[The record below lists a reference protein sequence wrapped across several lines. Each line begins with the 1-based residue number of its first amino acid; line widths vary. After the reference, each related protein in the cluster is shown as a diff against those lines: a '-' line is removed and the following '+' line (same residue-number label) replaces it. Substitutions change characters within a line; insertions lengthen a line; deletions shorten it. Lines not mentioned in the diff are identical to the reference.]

1 MTQVFDRFFEEFAFG
16 HVPIH
21 FVLAEDFEDLA
32 DVVDMLLVISAVDQ
46 DIIDVYNHT
55 NVQQRFQDVLDQRLE
70 GSRGIR
76 ESEGH
81 DFVLIMTVS
90 CAKGCFLDV
99 VLVNADL
106 IVSPTKV
113 NLGEDLCTLK
123 SVNEVVNEGDWK
135 SVLLGDLVEGPM
147 VDAHAQLPILL
158 LDKNDRSAIGRCAW
172 FDGSSFDE
180 SIQLGSHCV

>member
-21 FVLAEDFEDLA
+21 LVLAEDFEDLA
-32 DVVDMLLVISAVDQ
+32 DVVDMLLVISAVNE
-46 DIIDVYNHT
+46 DIINIYNHT
-55 NVQQRFQDVLDQRLE
+55 DVQQRFQDVLDQRLE
-70 GSRGIR
+70 GSWGIC

-81 DFVLIMTVS
+81 DFVLIMTIS
-90 CAKGCFLDV
+90 CAKSHFLDV
-99 VLVNADL
+99 IFVNADL

-123 SVNEVVNEGDWK
+123 SVNEVIDEGDGK
-135 SVLLGDLVEGPM
+135 SVLLGDLVEGSI

-158 LDKNDRSAIGRCAW
+158 LDENDRSTIWGCAW
-172 FDGSSFDE
+172 FDGAS
-180 SIQLGSHCV
+180 